1 MVTTTVETALE
12 EFEAVPCWRWD
23 AGTVWMRT
31 CSQRERLVS
40 SLQTKA
46 RREAGVARGAPWPH
60 LCGLALLLELLQ
72 LLGSEEAHGLVA
84 SYELGARWH
93 GGEDDVAAQPTEAVD
108 GKQDRALAPAR
119 IRPRTKGN

>member
-1 MVTTTVETALE
+1 MGRGDSL
-12 EFEAVPCWRWD
+12 D
-23 AGTVWMRT
+23 A
-31 CSQRERLVS
+31 
-40 SLQTKA
+40 
-46 RREAGVARGAPWPH
+46 H

-108 GKQDRALAPAR
+108 GKQDRALAPTR
-119 IRPRTKGN
+119 SRPRTEGNQGAWGP

>member
-1 MVTTTVETALE
+1 MGRGDSL
-12 EFEAVPCWRWD
+12 D
-23 AGTVWMRT
+23 A
-31 CSQRERLVS
+31 
-40 SLQTKA
+40 
-46 RREAGVARGAPWPH
+46 H

-119 IRPRTKGN
+119 IRPHTKGNQGVPGPVKIPAFWTEVETSG